1 MASRRYDQQEDARLR
16 VMRLISKNPMLSSRQ
31 IAGMVGVSNGSAY
44 YILSALIR
52 KGFVKLGN
60 FRLNPTKKQYSYLLT
75 PEGIHEKSLLTLR
88 FIKRKR
94 QEFEALR
101 EEINSLEKEA
111 EISITT
117 KSIQHKNLNRD
128 NVV

>member
-60 FRLNPTKKQYSYLLT
+60 
-75 PEGIHEKSLLTLR
+75 
-88 FIKRKR
+88 
-94 QEFEALR
+94 
-101 EEINSLEKEA
+101 
-111 EISITT
+111 
-117 KSIQHKNLNRD
+117 
-128 NVV
+128 